1 MKETT
6 IDALR
11 LTFRTDTEE
20 DGEFILMS
28 LSMLGAN
35 MALLGAMRSASEE
48 LAEMFN
54 TGTADPAALARIVD
68 AIADMQSTLDT
79 GAGIFARMVRERVG
93 GAPASV
99 TKH

>member
-1 MKETT
+1 MREIT

-11 LTFRTDTEE
+11 LTFRTDTDE

-48 LAEMFN
+48 LGRQLEEGRSPEELASVAE
-54 TGTADPAALARIVD
+54 
-68 AIADMQSTLDT
+68 AIADMQSTLDA
-79 GAGIFARMVRERVG
+79 GAGIFAKMVRDRVA
-93 GAPASV
+93 GAPANV